1 MSDYEIYGLLLC
13 LIVFTVFTVLFSVM
27 LVMLLNATVKL
38 IRSGVEDEKIKTE
51 YKKSL
56 QAKKKAG
63 YLGKAISAIFCA
75 FLCLFCAFS
84 VAVNILGDNF
94 ALDVPTVSVVK
105 SGSMA
110 KKHEKNKYLTK
121 NGLNDQLQTFDLIIT
136 EKLPDEFA
144 LKLYDIVVYEV
155 DDVLIVH
162 RIIQIEEP
170 NKNHPNERHFRLQGD
185 ALENPDRFPVRY
197 SQMKAIY
204 AGKRMPFIGSFVT
217 FLQSPAGYLCIL
229 LVLFSL
235 IASPFMD
242 KKIEEEKRKRLAII
256 LAGQNLCTSKKVFAM
271 ATAPQTLPPKW
282 SAPVCLYPVYYD
294 PNALQ
299 SGQAIRLATPVAPT
313 KKGEGGKQ

>member
-13 LIVFTVFTVLFSVM
+13 VIVFTVFTVLFSVM

-56 QAKKKAG
+56 KTKKKAG
-63 YLGKAISAIFCA
+63 YLGKAISAIFCV

-110 KKHEKNKYLTK
+110 KKHEKNKYLFE
-121 NGLNDQLQTFDLIIT
+121 NGLNDQLQTFDLIVT
-136 EKLPDEFA
+136 EKLPDEFE

-155 DDVLIVH
+155 DDTLIVH
-162 RIIQIEEP
+162 RIVRIEEP
-170 NKNHPNERHFRLQGD
+170 NEKHPNERHFLLQGD

-197 SQMKAIY
+197 SQMKGIY

-217 FLQSPAGYLCIL
+217 FLQSPAGYLCII

-235 IASPFMD
+235 IATPFMD
-242 KKIEEEKRKRLAII
+242 KKIETEKRKRLAIL
-256 LAGQNLCTSKKVFAM
+256 LARQAGCGQKEGL
-271 ATAPQTLPPKW
+271 ATANASQALPPKW
-282 SAPVCLYPVYYD
+282 AAPVCLYPVYYD
-294 PNALQ
+294 PRTLQ
-299 SGQAIRLATPVAPT
+299 AGHANQVAPP
-313 KKGEGGKQ
+313 KVEGGKR